1 MSSELFFYGLK
12 ITAIGIGI
20 VFVTLYVTQLI
31 LLGLGQIA
39 TARAKN
45 KPQPSLAENPP
56 LDEVTSEIVTE
67 ENPMLSPNCHEPS
80 FGVLVAISAALAAML
95 GSRPVSIISIRKEQ
109 NGGSA
114 WQQSARLN
122 SAERQQN

>member
-12 ITAIGIGI
+12 ITAIGMGI

-45 KPQPSLAENPP
+45 MPQPSSADTLPMAEV
-56 LDEVTSEIVTE
+56 LSETLTE
-67 ENPMLSPNCHEPS
+67 ENPMPSPTANEPS

-109 NGGSA
+109 NSGSA
-114 WQQSARLN
+114 WQEAARLSN
-122 SAERQQN
+122 AERHHN